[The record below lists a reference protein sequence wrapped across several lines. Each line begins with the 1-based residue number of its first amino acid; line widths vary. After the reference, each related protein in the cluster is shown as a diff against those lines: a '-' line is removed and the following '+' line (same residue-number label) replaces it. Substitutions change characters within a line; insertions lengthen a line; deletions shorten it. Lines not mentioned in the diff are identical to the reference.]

1 MYRVWFKD
9 LEKAVAALREVVK
22 DELFCSIS
30 GNAYGDFVFKMNDDV
45 TYIVKHLYRR
55 NGDIE
60 FHVWRNF
67 GDWKE
72 PDWREILKG
81 DVQ

>member
-22 DELFCSIS
+22 DELFYSIS
-30 GNAYGDFVFKMNDDV
+30 GNAYGDFVFKMDDDV

-55 NGDIE
+55 NGSIE

-67 GDWKE
+67 GAWKE

-81 DVQ
+81 E